1 MSEVLLDLDKL
12 EDYVSKAD
20 FCKNNVPDFNN
31 QQVVNNNTPIY
42 NSVINDSFHHNTLSH
57 NYKSGLMTP

>member
-31 QQVVNNNTPIY
+31 Q
-42 NSVINDSFHHNTLSH
+42 
-57 NYKSGLMTP
+57 